1 MKNFLSKRE
10 PSRDRIILFGRYP
23 RPGKVKTRLIPALGP
38 AGAAELQRCLTE
50 KTLKTVTKVATEN
63 GIDIEFRFDG
73 GGEGGLRRW
82 LGKAPAF
89 TRQGSGDLGERMQ
102 DAFIDAFRQG
112 CRRVVLL
119 GTDIP
124 ELKTDHLRE
133 AFSRLIDKDLVLG
146 PSTDGRYWLMGLRR
160 PLDLFRGIEWGT
172 GKVLEQTLT
181 LDNGDGLAVFQLET
195 LRDLDTV
202 DDLRV
207 WRPETATPRPYIS
220 VIIPVLNE
228 AKHIEET
235 IEKTWDKDVEIIV
248 VDGGST
254 DQTMEKALE
263 AGALVETSPPGRAR
277 QQNRGAAIATG
288 RVLLFL
294 HADTRLPRG
303 YVGHV
308 FETLLDSKIAVGA
321 FRFKTDSDHWTMRVV
336 ELMTDLRSWVLKMPY
351 GDQALFIRKTLFD
364 SVGGFPNTPI
374 AEDLYLVRR
383 LLKKGKVRIT
393 QAPVITSTRRW
404 QTLGVVRTSMINVLI
419 ATACSLGFS
428 PHRFVSF
435 YKKGM

>member
-1 MKNFLSKRE
+1 MKNFLSKGK
-10 PSRDRIILFGRYP
+10 PSRDRIIIFGRYP
-23 RPGKVKTRLIPALGP
+23 RPGKVKTRLIPVLGP

-50 KTLKTVTKVATEN
+50 KTLKTVTNVATKNAIEV
-63 GIDIEFRFDG
+63 EFRFDG
-73 GGEGGLRRW
+73 GCEGDLRRW
-82 LGKAPAF
+82 LGRAPTY
-89 TRQGSGDLGERMQ
+89 TRQGSGDLGDRMQ
-102 DAFIDAFRQG
+102 EAFIDAFRQG
-112 CRRVVLL
+112 CRRVVLI

-124 ELKTDHLRE
+124 ELKTDHLSE

-146 PSTDGRYWLMGLRR
+146 PSTDGGYWLMGLRR

-202 DDLRV
+202 EDLRV
-207 WRPETATPRPYIS
+207 WKPETATPRPYIS

-228 AKHIEET
+228 AKHIEKT
-235 IEKTWDKDVEIIV
+235 IERTWDKDVEIIV

-254 DQTMEKALE
+254 DETMAKALE
-263 AGALVETSPPGRAR
+263 AGALVEASPPGRAR
-277 QQNRGAAIATG
+277 QQNRGAAIARG

-294 HADTRLPRG
+294 HADTRLPKG

-308 FETLLDSKIAVGA
+308 FETLLDSKTAVGA
-321 FRFKTDSDHWTMRVV
+321 FRFKTDGDHWTMRVV
-336 ELMTDLRSWVLKMPY
+336 ELMTDLRSWILKIPY
-351 GDQALFIRKTLFD
+351 GDQALFLRKALFD
-364 SVGGFPNTPI
+364 SVGGFPDTPI

-383 LLKKGKVRIT
+383 LFKKGKVRLA
-393 QAPVITSTRRW
+393 QAPVITSARRW

-419 ATACSLGFS
+419 ATACSFGFS
-428 PHRFVSF
+428 PHRFVSL